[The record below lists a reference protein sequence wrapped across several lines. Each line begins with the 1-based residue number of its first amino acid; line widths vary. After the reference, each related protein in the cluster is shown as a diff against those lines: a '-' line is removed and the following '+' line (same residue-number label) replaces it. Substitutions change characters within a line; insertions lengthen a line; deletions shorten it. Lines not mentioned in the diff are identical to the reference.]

1 MKATT
6 KQILIGTSWW
16 LVFLAMIGGV
26 MLWQHQVRK
35 AKPVTNI
42 TVTSTERIPTLL
54 LLDHQLTN
62 DQNRQLIA
70 NLQYNS
76 GSQAMITLEVQANG
90 QTTIK
95 GQLAATDNRPYL
107 QLILPTTVTQPA
119 EQAKLVKQAI
129 IGAQKTLNFKHF
141 NLISYGNG
149 GLAATNYVEK
159 ATKALTPQ
167 HLILIATPFNGTSH
181 QRNQQKMTP
190 VATNQRTSD
199 LTKLIAGRTA
209 IDSKLKVLII
219 AGKTKHTAD
228 ADQVLPL
235 QSALAGQMIF
245 KSVVQTYQQK
255 VIPTWH
261 TEHAHI
267 MTSWRVSNV
276 IHKFI
281 N

>member
-6 KQILIGTSWW
+6 KQIIIGTAWW
-16 LVFLAMIGGV
+16 LVFLAMIGGI
-26 MLWQHQVRK
+26 MLWQHQVHK

-76 GSQAMITLEVQANG
+76 GSQAMITLKVQANG

-95 GQLAATDNRPYL
+95 GQLADTDNRPYL
-107 QLILPTTVTQPA
+107 QLILPTTITQPA

-129 IGAQKTLNFKHF
+129 LGAQKALNFQHF

-149 GLAATNYVEK
+149 GLAATNYVEQ

-181 QRNQQKMTP
+181 QRNQQQTTP
-190 VATNQRTSD
+190 VATDQRTSD
-199 LTKLIAGRTA
+199 LTKLIAGRNT

-219 AGKTKHTAD
+219 AGKTKHTTD
-228 ADQVLPL
+228 ANQVLPL
-235 QSALAGQMIF
+235 QSAVAGQTIF
-245 KSVVQTYQQK
+245 KSVVQTYQQQ

-267 MTSWRVSNV
+267 MTSWHVSNA